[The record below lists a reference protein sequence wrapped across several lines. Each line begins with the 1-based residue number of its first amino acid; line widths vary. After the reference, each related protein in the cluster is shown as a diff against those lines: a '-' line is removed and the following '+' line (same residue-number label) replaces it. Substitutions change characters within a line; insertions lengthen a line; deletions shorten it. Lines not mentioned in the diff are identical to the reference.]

1 MSLVKLP
8 PRPGSRATL
17 VAGLLVLT
25 VTLTLALGYQAVD
38 AHRSHRSVA
47 EKAVGEQASF
57 AVWEFAGATQRHL
70 FNYFLRPGLDV
81 VAAAGGK
88 VLDEPLGDVA
98 SPAKMSADKLWC
110 WPSCPVTLFRVDRSS
125 GAAELIEAD
134 PARPEGRRRGA
145 SAHEQELFGAL
156 VAGGADLIDPDW
168 DQAMRFVDDERVV
181 AWRWGPDQPTVYGFL
196 FPTALLGPHLS
207 RVFEQSP
214 LLPPVLTAGEP
225 NGELLHARAMTPEG
239 APIFSTHADA
249 SSPYRAT
256 HALPSAFGAMQV
268 EVSLRPDAAAALV
281 IGGLP
286 GSRVPWIVGLMA
298 LTLGLLAVSI
308 LQIRRESELARLRS
322 DFVSSV
328 SHELRTP
335 LAQIRMFAETL
346 LLGRV
351 RSEAEERRSLE
362 ILVGETRRL
371 THLVDNVLLF
381 SRGER
386 GTLEIRREPTDLSA
400 AVHDVCETFAPLAE
414 AARASIECEVAA
426 DVHGEVVGGALRQ
439 ALLNLLD
446 NATKYGPPGQTIR
459 VGLSRLPAGR
469 ALLWV
474 EDGGSGIPVDRRASV
489 WEPYVRLDDHR
500 SSAVAGSGIGLAV
513 VRQVAEAHG
522 GSARIED
529 GEDGGARFLIEVPL
543 HRPGGQR
550 A

>member
-1 MSLVKLP
+1 MSLAKHP
-8 PRPGSRATL
+8 PRAGSRTTL
-17 VAGLLVLT
+17 VAGLLVLS
-25 VTLTLALGYQAVD
+25 VGLTLALGYQAFD

-57 AVWEFAGATQRHL
+57 AVWEFAGAAQRHL

-81 VAAAGGK
+81 AAGSGGK
-88 VLDEPLGDVA
+88 VVDRPLGEVA
-98 SPAKMSADKLWC
+98 DAAQVSRDKEWC
-110 WPSCPVTLFRVDRSS
+110 WPDCPVTLFRVDPRT
-125 GAAELIEAD
+125 GVTELLVAD
-134 PARPEGRRRGA
+134 PAAPSGHRREA
-145 SAHEQELFGAL
+145 SAFEASVFASLA
-156 VAGGADLIDPDW
+156 AGGADLIDPDW
-168 DQAMRFVDDERVV
+168 DQAVRFLSDGRVV
-181 AWRWGPDQPTVYGFL
+181 AWRWSSDRPTVYGFI
-196 FPTALLGPHLS
+196 FPASVLAPHLS
-207 RVFEQSP
+207 RVFTQSP
-214 LLPPVLTAGEP
+214 LLPPVLAAGKD
-225 NGELLHARAMTPEG
+225 NADLLRARASAPDG
-239 APIFSTHADA
+239 IPIFA
-249 SSPYRAT
+249 SHTDVESQYRASQSL
-256 HALPSAFGAMQV
+256 APAFGSLVV
-268 EVSLRPDAAAALV
+268 EVSLRPEIASQLV

-298 LTLGLLAVSI
+298 LTLGLLAVSMQQ
-308 LQIRRESELARLRS
+308 LRRESELARLRA

-362 ILVGETRRL
+362 ILVGESRRL

-386 GTLEIRREPTDLSA
+386 GTLEVRREPTDLST
-400 AVHDVCETFAPLAE
+400 VVRDVCEAFAPLAE
-414 AARASIECEVAA
+414 AADARLVC
-426 DVHGEVVGGALRQ
+426 DVSPDVRGLAVGGALRQ

-474 EDGGSGIPVDRRASV
+474 EDEGPGIPADRRRHV

-522 GSARIED
+522 GTVRIEN
-529 GEDGGARFLIEVPL
+529 GEERGTRFLIEVPL
-543 HRPGGQR
+543 PPPG
-550 A
+550 ADP